1 MTDRAPIRFEPAA
14 FDRLFPFHLIL
25 DRRLAIIRVGPML
38 RRVMPDLVPPA
49 ALTEHFALRRPSLVS
64 VDFDTFRGET
74 ETIFLL
80 AAHHP
85 AELVLRGQMAP
96 LAEGESLAFLGSPWV
111 TTLDQLSSLALTVS
125 DFAIHDPTADLLFLI
140 QAQKTALEDATEL
153 ATQLR
158 DARDSALKAS
168 QVKSEFLAHMS
179 HELRTPLNAI
189 LGFSETL
196 KATVF
201 GPLPERYRTYA
212 EHIHDS
218 GRRLLDLI
226 NDLLDLSRI
235 EAGRFELDEAPVD
248 VATALGECI
257 ELVTDDARRK
267 SIQVVLDAGPSG
279 LTLRADRRAFD
290 QIVLNLLSNA
300 VKFTNRGG
308 RVSIAASVADGQAV
322 IVVADT
328 GIGISPDVIAHLF
341 EPFRQ
346 ADAEISRR
354 YGGTGLGLNI
364 CRNLVELHGGTIA
377 IESAVSRG
385 TTVTVR
391 FPAGRTAQP
400 R

>member
-1 MTDRAPIRFEPAA
+1 MIDREPILFDPAA
-14 FDRLFPFHLIL
+14 FERLFPFHLVL
-25 DRRLAIIRVGPML
+25 DRRLAIVRVGPML
-38 RRVMPDLVPPA
+38 TRVMPDLAPPVALA
-49 ALTEHFALRRPSLVS
+49 AHFTLRRPSLVS
-64 VDFDTFRGET
+64 IDFDSLRRET

-80 AAHHP
+80 AAHRP
-85 AELVLRGQMAP
+85 AALVLRGQIAP
-96 LAEGESLAFLGSPWV
+96 LADGETLGFLGSPWI
-111 TTLDQLSSLALTVS
+111 TSLDQLSSLGLTVS

-153 ATQLR
+153 AMQLR
-158 DARDSALKAS
+158 EARDSALKAS
-168 QVKSEFLAHMS
+168 QIKSEFLAHMS

-196 KATVF
+196 KAMVF

-235 EAGRFELDEAPVD
+235 EAGRFELTEAPVA
-248 VATALGECI
+248 VAAALGECV
-257 ELVTDDARRK
+257 ELVAEDARRK
-267 SIQVVLDAGPSG
+267 SIQLVLDAGAPG
-279 LTLRADRRAFD
+279 LTLRVDRRAFD

-308 RVSIAASVADGQAV
+308 RVSISASLAGGQAT
-322 IVVADT
+322 IVVADS
-328 GIGISPDVIAHLF
+328 GIGISQQVIAHLF

-346 ADAEISRR
+346 ANAEISRR
-354 YGGTGLGLNI
+354 YGGTGLGLSI

-377 IESAVSRG
+377 IESAVGRG

-391 FPAGRTAQP
+391 FPVARVVQSG
-400 R
+400 